1 MMIEPTVSQQEIIA
15 HYLLAGVAP
24 TFGFLALAAITLW
37 ALLVGAWERL
47 FKLEE
52 TCKIQPV
59 AISISRSPFRL
70 GLLLIPLVLV
80 CFALSPTA
88 RAVDPN
94 GDTAEGDGAPQSL
107 TTGPGNTALGFHA
120 RFSQQ
125 PSKFAFRDA
134 SGKTTSVDVIE
145 TYQPKKIVR
154 PFAKID
160 RQVDPKLMR
169 AATIAEERAHA
180 HSRRQCW
187 HYVKEALLASGVIR
201 SRPTTA
207 YAKQAGQELVNNFGF
222 KKLAVSDPYQAPI
235 GSVLVYNAN
244 RAAGHVEIR
253 TKDGFVSD
261 FRSKTPSRRPLLGVF
276 VKWS

>member
-1 MMIEPTVSQQEIIA
+1 MMIEPTVSQQEMQRNMKT
-15 HYLLAGVAP
+15 P
-24 TFGFLALAAITLW
+24 S
-37 ALLVGAWERL
+37 
-47 FKLEE
+47 
-52 TCKIQPV
+52 P

-70 GLLLIPLVLV
+70 GLLLIPWVLV
-80 CFALSPTA
+80 CFAFSPTA
-88 RAVDPN
+88 RAVDSPPDGGYPN
-94 GDTAEGDGAPQSL
+94 GNTAEGDGALQSL
-107 TTGPGNTALGFHA
+107 TTGPGNTAVGSEAL
-120 RFSQQ
+120 FSQR
-125 PSKFAFRDA
+125 PSKFVFKDA
-134 SGKTTSVDVIE
+134 SGKATSVDVVE

-160 RQVDPKLMR
+160 RQLDPKLMR

-187 HYVKEALLASGVIR
+187 HYVKDALLASGVIR
-201 SRPTTA
+201 SRPTTP

-276 VKWS
+276 VKS